1 MGWMKL
7 GMVAAFALAGLAF
20 GEALAQGEEMARGEA
35 LVQDKAMAEEDGVAA
50 AKAALFK
57 RLAEYRPGA
66 PVGEEL
72 TGRIDAAAAELERAA
87 GGPPDLRANLER
99 LTGQWVSLF
108 SSQGVVGEIEVRFMT
123 RALPGGGHAGG
134 TALSQ
139 VVLQELRPAERFY
152 RNMMTML
159 AGEPRIPLLHVAT
172 ASVDVA
178 EDAPNFLEVRFR
190 RIEFL
195 PGRADVTLE
204 QLRDALALPE
214 EAPLAVD
221 VPMDLSKP
229 ASRSEV
235 TYLDDDL
242 RINRGKNYVA
252 ILRKVR

>member
-7 GMVAAFALAGLAF
+7 SMVAFALAGLAF
-20 GEALAQGEEMARGEA
+20 GKAMAQGEAAAEGEA
-35 LVQDKAMAEEDGVAA
+35 MAQEDGVAA
-50 AKAALFK
+50 AKAALFE

-66 PVGEEL
+66 PASEEL
-72 TGRIDAAAAELERAA
+72 AARIDAAAAQLEQAA

-99 LTGQWVSLF
+99 LSGQWVSLF
-108 SSQGVVGEIEVRFMT
+108 SSQGVAGEIEVRFMT

-172 ASVDVA
+172 AFVDVA

-214 EAPLAVD
+214 GTPLAVD

-252 ILRKVR
+252 ILRKVS